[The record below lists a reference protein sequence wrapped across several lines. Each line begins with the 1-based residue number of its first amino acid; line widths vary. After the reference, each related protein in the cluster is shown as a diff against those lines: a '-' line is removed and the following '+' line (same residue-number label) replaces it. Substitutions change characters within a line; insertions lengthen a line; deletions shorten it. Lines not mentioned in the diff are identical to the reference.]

1 MIHYYAAYDR
11 PVSKGFSTIH
21 LGHILEPMD
30 AQSLLTTMR
39 DEGKSNVRLRQR
51 QVGEYEDVE

>member
-11 PVSKGFSTIH
+11 ETSKGASTIH
-21 LGHILEPMD
+21 LGHFVAPMD
-30 AQSLLTTMR
+30 AQSLLTAMR

-51 QVGEYEDVE
+51 EVGEFKDVE